1 MKTIFN
7 VVMLL
12 LLNATMS
19 FAQADAIDKYFSQYV
34 DDERFTVVYISSK
47 MFSLI
52 SDLDIDSEDE
62 ETQMAMEMIQDLRG
76 LRILTVDTLSSQFY
90 DEAIQKI
97 DTREYEML
105 MKVRDGKENVQFF
118 IKDSDGAII
127 NELLLLVGGGDD
139 FVLLSFMGNID
150 LDKVSAL
157 ANKIDVKGAE
167 HLDKIKENEE

>member
-12 LLNATMS
+12 LLSATTS

>member
-12 LLNATMS
+12 LLNATTS